1 MADPRIKTNANS
13 PDRGFEIPS
22 AADIQPAP
30 LRWAAITP
38 SYEKD
43 LERCKILCRSV
54 DVCIPDDVLHV
65 LIVDRRDRECFASLR
80 SHRRKILFVEDILP
94 WWILRLPLARRW
106 WLNLCGTPIRN
117 WVLQQI
123 VKIQAAAISEADAV
137 LFVDSD
143 VAFVRP
149 FSLRQL
155 EREGKIAL
163 NRVSFTNPQH
173 ACWLRN
179 ARAILGV
186 PGSNDEINYIGNLI
200 SWRVSTAR
208 ALVGYLGKIRHRHWI
223 REFASRWQVSEYM
236 VYGTFVE
243 HVLGM
248 EASGHFPAAMPLIHL
263 SWGHDLTTEAGVDAF
278 FAGLEPRHVAIMI
291 HSKNG
296 IAPASYLSYLE
307 QLWARI

>member
-1 MADPRIKTNANS
+1 MVDPRIKTSANS
-13 PDRGFEIPS
+13 SGKGLEIPG
-22 AADIQPAP
+22 AANIRPAP
-30 LRWAAITP
+30 LRWAVITP

-43 LERCKILCRSV
+43 FELCKILCRSI

-65 LIVDRRDRECFASLR
+65 LIVDRRDRDCFSSLQ
-80 SHRRKILFVEDILP
+80 SHRRKIIFVEDILP
-94 WWILRLPLARRW
+94 WWIRRLPLARRW

-123 VKIQAAAISEADAV
+123 VKIQAAASSNADAV

-149 FSLRQL
+149 FSPHQL

-173 ACWLRN
+173 TCWLRN
-179 ARAILGV
+179 ARSILGV
-186 PGSNDEINYIGNLI
+186 AGSSDEINYIGNLI

-208 ALVGYLGKIRHRHWI
+208 ALVDHLGKIRHRHWI

-263 SWGHDLTTEAGVDAF
+263 SWGHDLTTEMGVDAF
-278 FAGLEPRHVAIMI
+278 FNALEPRHVAIMI

-296 IAPASYLSYLE
+296 IAPARYRSYLE
-307 QLWARI
+307 QFWARI